1 MPKVLFYM
9 KWLFPASLMWFL
21 ITATLVPAYEH
32 QAYYFISVSASL
44 FLVLNCFVSWMSGI
58 YISIQISGNMKHKIK
73 NLILAVI
80 LNVWSQYFF
89 LRKISQISPA
99 KSLSVIDIFYAFF
112 LFIIFS
118 VSYMM
123 SVGVGNV
130 S

>member
-1 MPKVLFYM
+1 
-9 KWLFPASLMWFL
+9 
-21 ITATLVPAYEH
+21 
-32 QAYYFISVSASL
+32 
-44 FLVLNCFVSWMSGI
+44 
-58 YISIQISGNMKHKIK
+58 MKHKIK